1 MNDVNDVTQCFLPA
15 FLLLGL
21 GAANNRRGAQGGR
34 YTPGPYTG
42 VGPRAGWPR
51 RGFAPAP
58 YTGVGPRA
66 GWPRRRFTPAPWQS
80 GNPFSPRGG
89 ANRPFAP
96 GPFAGNRGPYG
107 NGPRTGPWG
116 Y

>member
-1 MNDVNDVTQCFLPA
+1 VNDVNAVNDVTQCFLPA

-34 YTPGPYTG
+34 HMPGPYTG
-42 VGPRAGWPR
+42 VSPRAGWPR
-51 RGFAPAP
+51 RGFAPP
-58 YTGVGPRA
+58 
-66 GWPRRRFTPAPWQS
+66 PWQRGS
-80 GNPFSPRGG
+80 PFSPHGG

-107 NGPRTGPWG
+107 NRPRTGPWG